1 MSTPHGVRVRF
12 LLVVALVAGLVSW
25 VGLTLWGQS
34 GGQVPSASWAA
45 APILLAVAV
54 GLVLAGRPVRR
65 LVQGTATRPV
75 HPLYAARVLALAQ
88 AAALT
93 GAAVLGW
100 YAAQV
105 VRLLPDVD
113 VRSQQQDVLVLAV
126 LGLGA
131 VLVSA
136 AGLLV
141 QRWCRVDDDRDEREQ
156 RTRREGRDGRDRR
169 DDRDPGA
176 RGEDGRRGRQR

>member
-1 MSTPHGVRVRF
+1 MSTPQGVRVRL
-12 LLVVALVAGLVSW
+12 LLVVALVVGALSW
-25 VGLTLWGQS
+25 IGLTLLAQ
-34 GGQVPSASWAA
+34 GGGELPPVSWAG

-54 GLVLAGRPVRR
+54 GIVLAGRPVRR

-75 HPLYAARVLALAQ
+75 HPLYAARVLSLAQ

-113 VRSQQQDVLVLAV
+113 VTSQQQEVVVLVG
-126 LGLGA
+126 LGLCA
-131 VLVSA
+131 LLVAA

-141 QRWCRVDDDRDEREQ
+141 QRWCRIDDDRDRRDGREG
-156 RTRREGRDGRDRR
+156 RDPRGGRDGRDG
-169 DDRDPGA
+169 RDPHEGGPTSA
-176 RGEDGRRGRQR
+176 QR

>member
-1 MSTPHGVRVRF
+1 MSTPHGVRVR
-12 LLVVALVAGLVSW
+12 LLLAVALVAGLVSW

-34 GGQVPSASWAA
+34 GRQVPSASWAA

-65 LVQGTATRPV
+65 LVQGTATKPV
-75 HPLYAARVLALAQ
+75 HPLYAARVLSLAQ

-113 VRSQQQDVLVLAV
+113 VPSQQQDVLVLAV

-141 QRWCRVDDDRDEREQ
+141 QHWCRVDDDRDERDE
-156 RTRREGRDGRDRR
+156 RDRR
-169 DDRDPGA
+169 GGSRDDDHR
-176 RGEDGRRGRQR
+176 ERQR